1 MNEQE
6 NSEEFFWKTYEKL
19 PDNIKEALFSEEN
32 FNIVSEICEK
42 NGVTDEETKS
52 QLVKYIGKTLMGLLP
67 IREFSIIIELELNLD
82 TEKAKN
88 ISWDIDS
95 KIFSH
100 LRIALN
106 KLYSPT
112 PITETPSVETPTI
125 ETPVIAEKLELVDN
139 TEKEQTERIELV
151 DSIKKE
157 PPEIELVDNKIEGQ
171 KEIKQKSKIPSEPVN
186 PKDKYKEPL
195 I

>member
-32 FNIVSEICEK
+32 FNVVSEICEK
-42 NGVTDEETKS
+42 NGITDEETKS
-52 QLVKYIGKTLMGLLP
+52 QLTKYVGKTLMGLLP
-67 IREFSIIIELELNLD
+67 IREFPIILELELNLD
-82 TEKAKN
+82 TEKARN

-95 KIFSH
+95 RIFSH
-100 LRIALN
+100 LRISLN
-106 KLYSPT
+106 KLYSPD
-112 PITETPSVETPTI
+112 V
-125 ETPVIAEKLELVDN
+125 AENKELGDN
-139 TEKEQTERIELV
+139 VKKDEQTEVKTEE
-151 DSIKKE
+151 KKPVE
-157 PPEIELVDNKIEGQ
+157 PI
-171 KEIKQKSKIPSEPVN
+171 VN

>member
-6 NSEEFFWKTYEKL
+6 NSEEFFWKTYETL

-42 NGVTDEETKS
+42 NGITSEETKS
-52 QLVKYIGKTLMGLLP
+52 QLVKYVGKTLMGLLP
-67 IREFSIIIELELNLD
+67 IKEFSIILELELNLD
-82 TEKAKN
+82 SEAARN

-100 LRIALN
+100 LRISLN
-106 KLYSPT
+106 KLYSPN
-112 PITETPSVETPTI
+112 
-125 ETPVIAEKLELVDN
+125 IAEKKELVDN
-139 TEKEQTERIELV
+139 T
-151 DSIKKE
+151 KKE
-157 PPEIELVDNKIEGQ
+157 EAIEPVKEG
-171 KEIKQKSKIPSEPVN
+171 EIKPEEKATEPVN
-186 PKDKYKEPL
+186 PNDKYKEPL